1 MPPKNTASS
10 INAMMAT
17 PTQSSP
23 SSDDIAS
30 SSPVAAPKTGAKRGA
45 ATQGAAANKR
55 QAVAPKTANTG
66 KAAPALGPARR
77 GRTPATPAPA
87 AKTRAAPKT
96 APKTAPL
103 VGPGDSDDEDSKELI
118 RPRRGSKA
126 PAPEPVAAQSP
137 WRVGQQAHHRY
148 NSDDLR

>member
-30 SSPVAAPKTGAKRGA
+30 SSPVAAPKTGTKRGA

-55 QAVAPKTANTG
+55 QAVAPKTANTR
-66 KAAPALGPARR
+66 KAAPALGPALGPARR

-87 AKTRAAPKT
+87 AKTRA